1 MIIPRELVSC
11 MHALVSHTGQEGD
24 DHPALNLHAWSL
36 SLEKFV
42 ASYKRESSVKYQQTV
57 K

>member
-42 ASYKRESSVKYQQTV
+42 ASYKRESSVKYQQTA